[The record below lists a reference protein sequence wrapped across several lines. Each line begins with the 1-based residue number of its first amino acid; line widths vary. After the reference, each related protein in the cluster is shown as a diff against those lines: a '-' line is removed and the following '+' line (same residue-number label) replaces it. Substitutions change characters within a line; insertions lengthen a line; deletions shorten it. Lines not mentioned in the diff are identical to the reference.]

1 MTKFDSASF
10 DSEITRLLAIMA
22 KLRDPENGCPWD
34 VEQTFATIAP
44 HTIEEAYEVADAI
57 EHQDWPHLQEEL
69 GDLLLQVVF
78 HAQMA
83 KDENLFEF
91 NDVAKNISDKMVQR
105 HPHVFGDEVI
115 ESAEAQTVAW
125 EQLKEEERKAKAV
138 EKGAHPPSALDGVS
152 PGLPSMTRAMKLQK
166 RAVRVGFDW
175 PDVNGVLDK
184 IREELAEVEEEV
196 REVNLSQ
203 DRIKDEIGDL
213 LFTVVNLARWAEVDP
228 DSALRSCNAKFE
240 RRFKSMEAGVRA
252 TGKEVSEAAL
262 EEMESFWQL
271 AKADEKKL

>member
-1 MTKFDSASF
+1 MSNFEKSAF
-10 DSEITRLLAIMA
+10 PNEISRLLAIME
-22 KLRDPENGCPWD
+22 KLRDPETGCPWD
-34 VEQTFATIAP
+34 IEQSFATIAP

-57 EHQDWPHLQEEL
+57 EHEDWPHLQEEL

-83 KDENLFEF
+83 KDEKLFNF
-91 NDVAKNISDKMVQR
+91 NDVASGIAQKMLNR

-115 ESAEAQTVAW
+115 ETADAQTIAW
-125 EQLKEEERKAKAV
+125 EKQKEEERKAKAA
-138 EKGAHPPSALDGVS
+138 EKGEEMPSALDGVS
-152 PGLPSMTRAMKLQK
+152 PGLPALTRALKLQK

-184 IREELAEVEEEV
+184 VREELAEVEEEV

-213 LFTVVNLARWAEVDP
+213 LFTVVNLARWADVDP
-228 DSALRSCNAKFE
+228 DSALRSCNVKFE
-240 RRFKSMEAGVRA
+240 RRFKAMENGVRQS
-252 TGKEVSEAAL
+252 GKEMTEASL
-262 EEMESFWQL
+262 EEMEGYWQL
-271 AKADEKKL
+271 AKESEK